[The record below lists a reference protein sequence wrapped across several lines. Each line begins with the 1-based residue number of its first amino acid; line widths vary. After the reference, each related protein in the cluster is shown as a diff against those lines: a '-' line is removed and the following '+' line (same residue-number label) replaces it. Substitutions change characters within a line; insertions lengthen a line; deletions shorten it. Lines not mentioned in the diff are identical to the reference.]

1 MRQGQRMPRPDR
13 LDFPG
18 AIHYAQVHGTDGA
31 HIFFDPAILARI
43 GAVSRQHAPGL
54 HQFER
59 LIAAVGEECQTVFYG
74 YSVEPNSGVLVLQT
88 LGAPLEA
95 FMRRLCGQYSR
106 YLRLNGRLNGV
117 QSAFAARYESKV
129 IASEYLPH
137 AVRRAHR
144 APIVSG
150 SFPRRMDY
158 PFSSERAYT
167 GERAALPLNLT
178 VVRNA
183 LEQHGY
189 VGARGYRE
197 FMDQPEAP
205 YVATLF
211 ERGAPLDSRIV
222 GRQLFVQ
229 QAKFRAAHPPSP
241 PTREQLILGVARL
254 LDTSETEIF
263 ASTHTGVLGRAL
275 VAWYA
280 RRTRAAT
287 MSTVGQWFS
296 VTRAA
301 LGQGIRHYRRTQ
313 PELFNLAEFPDIKS
327 TAHPHD
333 AMDDGSI
340 DDIGGEEKD

>member
-1 MRQGQRMPRPDR
+1 MRRGQRMPRPDR

-18 AIHYAQVHGTDGA
+18 AIHYTQVHGTDGA

-43 GAVSRQHAPGL
+43 GTVSRQHAPDL
-54 HQFER
+54 QQFER
-59 LIAAVGEECQTVFYG
+59 LIAAVGEECQAVFYG

-88 LGAPLEA
+88 IGAPLEA

-137 AVRRAHR
+137 AIRRAHR
-144 APIVSG
+144 APMLSG

-158 PFSSERAYT
+158 PFSSERAYM
-167 GERAALPLNLT
+167 GERAVLPLELT
-178 VVRNA
+178 AVRKA
-183 LEQHGY
+183 LEQHGF
-189 VGARGYRE
+189 VGARAYRE

-222 GRQLFVQ
+222 GRKLFVK
-229 QAKFRAAHPPSP
+229 QAKHWAAHPPSP

-254 LDTSETEIF
+254 LNTSETEIF

-275 VAWYA
+275 VAWYG

-287 MSTVGQWFS
+287 VNTVGQWFS

-301 LGQGIRHYRRTQ
+301 LGQGIRHYRRIE
-313 PELFNLAEFPDIKS
+313 PDLFNLPELPGIKR
-327 TAHPHD
+327 TARAHD
-333 AMDDGSI
+333 PEDDGGI
-340 DDIGGEEKD
+340 DE

>member
-1 MRQGQRMPRPDR
+1 MPRLDR
-13 LDFPG
+13 LDFLG
-18 AIHYAQVHGTDGA
+18 AIHYTQVHGADGA

-43 GAVSRQHAPGL
+43 GTVSRQHAPDL
-54 HQFER
+54 QQFER
-59 LIAAVGEECQTVFYG
+59 LIATVCEECKAVVYG
-74 YSVEPNSGVLVLQT
+74 YSMEPNSGVLVLRT
-88 LGAPLEA
+88 IGAPLEA

-117 QSAFAARYESKV
+117 QGAFAARYESKV

-144 APIVSG
+144 APVVSG
-150 SFPRRMDY
+150 NFPGRMDY
-158 PFSSERAYT
+158 PFSSQRAYV
-167 GERAALPLNLT
+167 GERAALPLNLAA
-178 VVRNA
+178 VRTS
-183 LEQHGY
+183 LDQHGFL
-189 VGARGYRE
+189 GTRGYRE
-197 FMDQPEAP
+197 FMDQPETP
-205 YVATLF
+205 YVTTLF

-222 GRQLFVQ
+222 GSKLFVQ
-229 QAKFRAAHPPSP
+229 QVKQRAAHHPSP
-241 PTREQLILGVARL
+241 PTRDQLILGVARL

-301 LGQGIRHYRRTQ
+301 LGQGIRHYR
-313 PELFNLAEFPDIKS
+313 PIEPDLFDLAELPGIKS
-327 TAHPHD
+327 TVRSRDPV
-333 AMDDGSI
+333 DDGDI
-340 DDIGGEEKD
+340 DD

>member
-1 MRQGQRMPRPDR
+1 MRRGQRMPRPDR

-18 AIHYAQVHGTDGA
+18 AIHYTQVHGTDGA
-31 HIFFDPAILARI
+31 HIFFDPVILAQI
-43 GAVSRQHAPGL
+43 GTVSRQHAPDL
-54 HQFER
+54 QQFER
-59 LIAAVGEECQTVFYG
+59 LIAAVGEECQAVFYG
-74 YSVEPNSGVLVLQT
+74 YSVEPNSSVLVLQT

-129 IASEYLPH
+129 ISSEYLPH

-144 APIVSG
+144 APIASG

-167 GERAALPLNLT
+167 GERAPLPLNLT
-178 VVRNA
+178 VVRKA
-183 LEQHGY
+183 LEQHGF

-197 FMDQPEAP
+197 FMDQPDAP

-229 QAKFRAAHPPSP
+229 QAKHWAAHPASP

-254 LDTSETEIF
+254 LNTSETEIF

-301 LGQGIRHYRRTQ
+301 LGQGIRHYR
-313 PELFNLAEFPDIKS
+313 PIEPDLFNLAELPGIKS
-327 TAHPHD
+327 TVRSRDPV
-333 AMDDGSI
+333 DDGDI
-340 DDIGGEEKD
+340 DD

>member
-1 MRQGQRMPRPDR
+1 MRQEQRMPRPDR

-18 AIHYAQVHGTDGA
+18 AIHYAQVHGADGA

-43 GAVSRQHAPGL
+43 GMVSRQHAPDL
-54 HQFER
+54 RQFER
-59 LIAAVGEECQTVFYG
+59 LIAGVGEECQAVFYG

-129 IASEYLPH
+129 ISSEYLAH

-144 APIVSG
+144 APMVSG
-150 SFPRRMDY
+150 SFPHRLDY

-178 VVRNA
+178 VVRKA
-183 LEQHGY
+183 LEQHGF

-205 YVATLF
+205 YVASLF

-229 QAKFRAAHPPSP
+229 QAKHWAAHPPSP

-280 RRTRAAT
+280 RRSQAAT
-287 MSTVGQWFS
+287 VNTVGQWFS

-301 LGQGIRHYRRTQ
+301 LGQGIRHYRQIQ
-313 PELFNLAEFPDIKS
+313 PDLFNLPELPGIKS
-327 TAHPHD
+327 TARSSDPT
-333 AMDDGSI
+333 DDGGTY
-340 DDIGGEEKD
+340 D

>member
-1 MRQGQRMPRPDR
+1 MRRGQRMPRPDR

-18 AIHYAQVHGTDGA
+18 AIHYAQVRGADGA

-43 GAVSRQHAPGL
+43 GAVSRQHAPDL
-54 HQFER
+54 QQFEH
-59 LIAAVGEECQTVFYG
+59 LIAAVGEECQAVFYG

-88 LGAPLEA
+88 IGAPLEA

-129 IASEYLPH
+129 IASEYLTH

-167 GERAALPLNLT
+167 GERAVLPLNLAA
-178 VVRNA
+178 VRQA
-183 LEQHGY
+183 LEQHGFL
-189 VGARGYRE
+189 GTRGYRE
-197 FMDQPEAP
+197 FMDQSESP

-211 ERGAPLDSRIV
+211 EHGAPLDSRIV
-222 GRQLFVQ
+222 GGKFFVQ
-229 QAKFRAAHPPSP
+229 QARQRAAHPPSP
-241 PTREQLILGVARL
+241 PTSEQLILGVARL
-254 LDTSETEIF
+254 LNTSETEIF

-287 MSTVGQWFS
+287 MSAVGQWFS

-301 LGQGIRHYRRTQ
+301 LGQGIRHYRRIEPDLFNF
-313 PELFNLAEFPDIKS
+313 PELPGIKS
-327 TAHPHD
+327 TARSSDPE
-333 AMDDGSI
+333 DDGGI
-340 DDIGGEEKD
+340 DE

>member
-1 MRQGQRMPRPDR
+1 MRRGQRMPRPDR

-18 AIHYAQVHGTDGA
+18 AIHYAQVRGADGA

-43 GAVSRQHAPGL
+43 GTVSRQQAL
-54 HQFER
+54 DLQQFER
-59 LIAAVGEECQTVFYG
+59 LLTAVGEECQAVFYG
-74 YSVEPNSGVLVLQT
+74 YSVEPNSAVLVLQT

-95 FMRRLCGQYSR
+95 LMRRLCGQYSR

-129 IASEYLPH
+129 IANEYLPH

-144 APIVSG
+144 APMVSG

-178 VVRNA
+178 VVRKA
-183 LEQHGY
+183 LEQHGFL
-189 VGARGYRE
+189 GTRGYRE
-197 FMDQPEAP
+197 FMDQPESP

-222 GRQLFVQ
+222 GGKLFVQ
-229 QAKFRAAHPPSP
+229 QAKQRAAHHPSP

-254 LDTSETEIF
+254 LNTSETEIF
-263 ASTHTGVLGRAL
+263 ASTHTAVLGRAL

-280 RRTRAAT
+280 RRANAAT
-287 MSTVGQWFS
+287 LSKVGQWFS

-301 LGQGIRHYRRTQ
+301 LGQGIRHYRRIE
-313 PELFNLAEFPDIKS
+313 PDLFNLPELPGITS
-327 TAHPHD
+327 TARSRDPV
-333 AMDDGSI
+333 DDGNI
-340 DDIGGEEKD
+340 DD